1 LHARGANIVLV
12 GRDLS
17 AVTVLAH
24 ELGDRRALP
33 LSVDVT
39 DPAALRNAGIR
50 AVDRFGALYVVFAN
64 AGVAPKAPATIA
76 GIDPELFE
84 HTVEVDLLGV
94 WRTVRAALPQVIAHR
109 GHVLVTASIY
119 AYVNGAVNA
128 PYAVSKA
135 AVEQFA
141 RALRVELAMH
151 QATAGILY
159 PGWVHTPMSHPAF
172 GGDDFI
178 TRMRTAAFPRPL
190 AAAVTP
196 EAVARRVVRGIE
208 RRTPS
213 ITAPRRWQP
222 VGMLRGLVN
231 PLVDRALIRHRTL
244 QPLLRA
250 RENGTQGAGIAAAS
264 PAREEGS
271 GRAPCAEGREG
282 CLLPL
287 RRRPTSA
294 EPSAAFAT
302 TPVGRSLSIARPLP
316 YEDAGDDR
324 SLRGEGKAQ
333 APVGEEFRLAAKFPP
348 RAERPCSAA
357 HPVDHL
363 VAVDAEASCV
373 GDGFPGARTR

>member
-159 PGWVHTPMSHPAF
+159 PGWVHTPMTTSSPECAPPPSPALSLPPSP
-172 GGDDFI
+172 
-178 TRMRTAAFPRPL
+178 RRRSPAAWSVASSDVRPASPLL
-190 AAAVTP
+190 AAGNRSGCCA
-196 EAVARRVVRGIE
+196 AW
-208 RRTPS
+208 S
-213 ITAPRRWQP
+213 I
-222 VGMLRGLVN
+222 
-231 PLVDRALIRHRTL
+231 
-244 QPLLRA
+244 
-250 RENGTQGAGIAAAS
+250 
-264 PAREEGS
+264 
-271 GRAPCAEGREG
+271 
-282 CLLPL
+282 
-287 RRRPTSA
+287 
-294 EPSAAFAT
+294 
-302 TPVGRSLSIARPLP
+302 RSSIAP
-316 YEDAGDDR
+316 
-324 SLRGEGKAQ
+324 
-333 APVGEEFRLAAKFPP
+333 
-348 RAERPCSAA
+348 
-357 HPVDHL
+357 
-363 VAVDAEASCV
+363 
-373 GDGFPGARTR
+373 

>member
-1 LHARGANIVLV
+1 MPQLVRGRRAKDRHAVPAITSTSRSPSDMRTRPMPRYSLPGKTVLLTGAAGGIGAASARALHARGANIVLV
-12 GRDLS
+12 GRNLS

-39 DPAALRNAGIR
+39 DPAALRNAVIR
-50 AVDRFGALYVVFAN
+50 AVDRFGALDVVFAN

-84 HTVEVDLLGV
+84 HIVEVDLLGV

-119 AYVNGAVNA
+119 AYVNGAANA
-128 PYAVSKA
+128 PYAASKA

-159 PGWVHTPMSHPAF
+159 PGWVHTPMSRPAF
-172 GGDDFI
+172 GGDEFT

-208 RRTPS
+208 RRAPS

-250 RENGTQGAGIAAAS
+250 VGSGAQDGGITAAP

-271 GRAPCAEGREG
+271 GQAPCAEGRDG
-282 CLLPL
+282 
-287 RRRPTSA
+287 R
-294 EPSAAFAT
+294 PSAPAA
-302 TPVGRSLSIARPLP
+302 
-316 YEDAGDDR
+316 
-324 SLRGEGKAQ
+324 
-333 APVGEEFRLAAKFPP
+333 APD
-348 RAERPCSAA
+348 ER
-357 HPVDHL
+357 
-363 VAVDAEASCV
+363 
-373 GDGFPGARTR
+373 